1 MNGVVSTTELVL
13 CLSEI
18 ADLVDPLLSDHHKRV
33 AGIAYNLCG
42 ELGLTSSEQADI
54 TFAGALHDMG
64 AISLDERL
72 DALRFDF
79 EEECGHSE
87 KGWALL
93 NTYKPFSGIASIVRF
108 HHTPWDYG
116 NCAGKDGDSIP
127 RGSHILNLAD
137 RIAVSLK
144 PGMGILE
151 QSAAVRRRVYE
162 ARGKTF
168 LPELVD
174 VFLDISEK
182 EYFWLDIETAS
193 LEGFLKAEP
202 CRRGYALGDED
213 LLGLM
218 KLFGRIIDFRSR
230 FTATHS
236 SGVAAVAEALA
247 KNAGFGKEECSMMRT
262 AGYIHDLG
270 KLAVPAEILEKPSGL
285 TKQEYDLIKGHAYFT
300 DRVLRGVK
308 GFETIREW
316 GALHH
321 ERLDGRGYPFHL
333 EAEQLSAGSR
343 IMAVADVFVALTE
356 DRPYRKGMPAERTRK
371 VIKEMA
377 HSGALD
383 PEIVLMLDDLYH
395 DINSIRV
402 DAQHVAEK
410 EYRDFACLCG

>member
-1 MNGVVSTTELVL
+1 MNSVVSMTELVL
-13 CLSEI
+13 CLAEI
-18 ADLVDPLLSDHHKRV
+18 ADLVNPLLSDHHKRV
-33 AGIAYNLCG
+33 AGIAYNLCS
-42 ELGLTSSEQADI
+42 ELGLPPIEQADV
-54 TFAGALHDMG
+54 TFAGMLHDVG
-64 AISLDERL
+64 AISIDERL

-79 EEECGHSE
+79 EEGYGHSE

-93 NTYKPFSGIASIVRF
+93 STYKPFAGIASIVRF

-116 NCAGKDGDSIP
+116 RCSGKDCGSIP
-127 RGSHILNLAD
+127 LGSHILNLAD
-137 RIAVSLK
+137 RIAVSVK

-151 QSAAVRRRVYE
+151 QAVEVRRKVSG

-174 VFLDISEK
+174 VFLEISEK
-182 EYFWLDIETAS
+182 EYFWLDIESAS
-193 LEGFLKAEP
+193 LEGILKAEP
-202 CRRGYALGDED
+202 FRRGYTLGDED
-213 LLGLM
+213 LLELV

-236 SGVAAVAEALA
+236 SGVAAVAEVLA
-247 KNAGFGKEECSMMRT
+247 KNAGFGKEECSMMGA

-285 TKQEYDLIKGHAYFT
+285 TKQEYSLIKTHSYFT

-321 ERLDGRGYPFHL
+321 ERLDGKGYPFHL
-333 EAEQLSAGSR
+333 EAEQLSTGSR

-356 DRPYRKGMPAERTRK
+356 NRPYRRGLSPERTLK
-371 VIKEMA
+371 VIREMVR
-377 HSGALD
+377 SGALD
-383 PEIVLMLDDLYH
+383 SEIVSMLDDLYH
-395 DINSIRV
+395 DINDIRV
-402 DAQHVAEK
+402 HAQYAAER
-410 EYRDFACLCG
+410 EYRDFACLFG